1 MNPRTIV
8 SGLHAAALNSN
19 ALRWRKPMKSHAPRT
34 RRRDEEEALGVERLP
49 EDSSFKVSQGTLQAL
64 DYAAVRVGDH
74 FKLQLNV
81 FASIVVERLGNAK
94 QPISDATR
102 RLLLTLIEE
111 KDKHNGKRDSMEGS
125 HKVK

>member
-49 EDSSFKVSQGTLQAL
+49 EGTLQAL
-64 DYAAVRVGDH
+64 DSAAVRAGDH

-111 KDKHNGKRDSMEGS
+111 KDKHNGKRDNMEGS
-125 HKVK
+125 HKKLIFDEAN

>member
-49 EDSSFKVSQGTLQAL
+49 EGTLQAL
-64 DYAAVRVGDH
+64 DSAAVRAGDH

-111 KDKHNGKRDSMEGS
+111 MKPLANEQI
-125 HKVK
+125 KVLLKVQC